1 MKINVRVIG
10 GLAFRLGLTEHE
22 REVPAGTTAGRLLA
36 DLGIDD
42 PQTVITTRNG
52 WGIAPDEVLEAGDRI
67 LVSPPFSGG

>member
-1 MKINVRVIG
+1 MRITVKVIG
-10 GLAFRLGLTEHE
+10 GLALRLGLGEHE
-22 REVPAGTTAGRLLA
+22 REVAAGTTAGRLLA

-52 WGIAPDEVLEAGDRI
+52 WGIAPYEVIEAGDRI

>member
-1 MKINVRVIG
+1 MKITLRVIG
-10 GLAFRLGLTEHE
+10 GLALRLGFTAQE
-22 REVPAGTTAGRLLA
+22 REVPPGTTAGLLLA
-36 DLGIDD
+36 DLGIGD

>member
-1 MKINVRVIG
+1 MKITVRVIG
-10 GLAFRLGLTEHE
+10 GLALRLGFTTQE
-22 REVPAGTTAGRLLA
+22 REVAPETTAGRLLA

-42 PQTVITTRNG
+42 PQTVIATRNG

>member
-1 MKINVRVIG
+1 MQITVKVIG
-10 GLAFRLGLTEHE
+10 GLVLRLGFTEQE

-36 DLGIDD
+36 ALGIAD

-52 WGIAPDEVLEAGDRI
+52 WGIAPDEVLEEGDRI

>member
-1 MKINVRVIG
+1 MKITVRVIG
-10 GLAFRLGLTEHE
+10 GLALRLGFTTQE
-22 REVPAGTTAGRLLA
+22 REVAPGTTAGRLLA